1 MCAHLEEE
9 LGIRAQRTWGFP
21 WASLNGVS
29 EMGLTR
35 THAVACTAY
44 SSAQA
49 DITQHTGSRQVSAP
63 CSHRLRLL
71 GQFLHPP
78 HTHCALT
85 SSLACLDQARLH
97 TCEPV
102 SMHCRGW
109 PVRVF
114 QNRMQR
120 SAVPPP
126 EASSPCWC
134 GDQAIAFT
142 AARCSVY
149 CCTGLR
155 LEWFHTSS
163 CRAGQGKAMTEAHSG
178 TKDARQA
185 QPRGMH
191 TPSGQ
196 L

>member
-1 MCAHLEEE
+1 MPWPAQPIYSIPPPRLASYSTYRQGRSPHASRVPGLRAALAGLFHL
-9 LGIRAQRTWGFP
+9 P
-21 WASLNGVS
+21 
-29 EMGLTR
+29 
-35 THAVACTAY
+35 HA
-44 SSAQA
+44 
-49 DITQHTGSRQVSAP
+49 R
-63 CSHRLRLL
+63 
-71 GQFLHPP
+71 
-78 HTHCALT
+78 CALT

-102 SMHCRGW
+102 SMHCSGW
-109 PVRVF
+109 PVKVF

-126 EASSPCWC
+126 DASSPCWC

-163 CRAGQGKAMTEAHSG
+163 CRTGQGCDRAPPRDQRHRAG
-178 TKDARQA
+178 TNQ
-185 QPRGMH
+185 GHVH
-191 TPSGQ
+191 TSRPALGTRSSR
-196 L
+196 

>member
-71 GQFLHPP
+71 W
-78 HTHCALT
+78 AV
-85 SSLACLDQARLH
+85 SS
-97 TCEPV
+97 
-102 SMHCRGW
+102 
-109 PVRVF
+109 
-114 QNRMQR
+114 
-120 SAVPPP
+120 
-126 EASSPCWC
+126 SSPHPL
-134 GDQAIAFT
+134 
-142 AARCSVY
+142 
-149 CCTGLR
+149 CTYQLVGVLGP
-155 LEWFHTSS
+155 
-163 CRAGQGKAMTEAHSG
+163 GQVAH
-178 TKDARQA
+178 
-185 QPRGMH
+185 
-191 TPSGQ
+191 